1 MISVLL
7 EIAVCAWYICLTC
20 PVESGLRFCLG
31 EILWHHCQLDASHL
45 SYPQP
50 QENKSFL
57 LGQWYCGYEQGLF
70 SFVSSLKGI
79 NHVLTSDLSICVASC
94 VLYAVKKSE
103 LFFVS
108 RGVTVHAYPGL
119 TDADL
124 AKTASEALFIQLLL
138 GSSSATLPTSCSRDA
153 IACWVVCM
161 SYKTRLTL
169 RSNFSFF
176 HHWWCK
182 PF

>member
-1 MISVLL
+1 M
-7 EIAVCAWYICLTC
+7 CLVHLFNL
-20 PVESGLRFCLG
+20 PSGVWAQ
-31 EILWHHCQLDASHL
+31 ILPWGNSLTSLPAGCITFIL
-45 SYPQP
+45 PQP

-138 GSSSATLPTSCSRDA
+138 GSSSAMLPTSCSRDA

-169 RSNFSFF
+169 RSNFRFF
-176 HHWWCK
+176 HH
-182 PF
+182 